1 MAVPSSPFLVAHGA
15 GNDVGSLRRAEALGV
30 PWVEADVRL
39 YKERLEVRH
48 LKTIGPLPI
57 LWDRWRLASPFG
69 PRLLVPQLL
78 DALGPDTELMLD
90 LKGRAER
97 TAALVVSELTTRP
110 RCARITV
117 CARNWQ
123 LLEPFSRLPDV
134 TVVYSIGSVRQL
146 RRFLRRFAGKRLE
159 GVSVHRR
166 LLDRKVV
173 GELAARAE
181 IILSWPVNTLELA
194 ETLVDWGVQGL
205 ISDVPEVVGPFVAC
219 RTGATG

>member
-1 MAVPSSPFLVAHGA
+1 MAFSSLPFLVAHGA

-39 YKERLEVRH
+39 HRGRLEVRH
-48 LKTIGPLPI
+48 LKTVGPLPI
-57 LWDRWRLASPFG
+57 LWDRWRLGNPFG
-69 PRLLVPQLL
+69 PRLQLGQLL

-97 TAALVVSELTTRP
+97 TAALVVSEVTTRP
-110 RCARITV
+110 RRRITV
-117 CARNWQ
+117 CARNWP
-123 LLEPFSRLPDV
+123 LLEPFRRLPDV

-146 RRFLRRFAGKRLE
+146 HAFLRRFAGTRLE

-173 GELAARAE
+173 RELAARAE
-181 IILSWPVNTLELA
+181 IVLSWPVNTPEVA

-205 ISDVPEVVGPFVAC
+205 ISDVPEALGPLVAC
-219 RTGATG
+219 RTGATA